1 MNILTLII
9 SILLLISFI
18 FFYRKRNAISP
29 MVIFFLLWTF
39 ILILSNLNL
48 YGIYKPSFQAYLLII
63 LMLLFFAIGAIAY
76 IVMSKQKLKKSGN
89 QKSRKNDRKIE
100 LRYKIYYFLC
110 FCIIIFNIID
120 IIIIIKELAN
130 DNPLWQIRNW
140 TLEPFG
146 SSNPILDRRSFLE
159 SAFRNIILAS
169 FETIIPP
176 ITAYYFFYEENKKR
190 KYMLLVVS
198 IVVLITSSIA
208 GGGGRLGF
216 IYYIGCFILVFFIV
230 YRNKN
235 SSIET
240 IKKYKKI
247 ICTFLILGILFV
259 AIYTIFRT
267 GLGNII
273 KQTYTYFALP
283 PTLLS
288 IWLPDL
294 ENVKHTF
301 GLTTFFGIH
310 SYFFRVLDTIGLDFL
325 VPQIYNDT
333 YTHILNAEIFK
344 QVGYGIG
351 NAFVTPIY
359 YFYIDGGYP
368 FVCIAST
375 FFGYLVSSLY
385 ENFEKRID
393 ARSFV
398 IYALVMYGVFV
409 SFIRIQTA
417 IPSYI
422 ISFILAI
429 FLLKRQKTKNG
440 KKEELNNV

>member
-1 MNILTLII
+1 MRL
-9 SILLLISFI
+9 SF
-18 FFYRKRNAISP
+18 
-29 MVIFFLLWTF
+29 
-39 ILILSNLNL
+39 
-48 YGIYKPSFQAYLLII
+48 
-63 LMLLFFAIGAIAY
+63 
-76 IVMSKQKLKKSGN
+76 
-89 QKSRKNDRKIE
+89 
-100 LRYKIYYFLC
+100 
-110 FCIIIFNIID
+110 
-120 IIIIIKELAN
+120 
-130 DNPLWQIRNW
+130 
-140 TLEPFG
+140 
-146 SSNPILDRRSFLE
+146 
-159 SAFRNIILAS
+159 
-169 FETIIPP
+169 
-176 ITAYYFFYEENKKR
+176 YYFFNEENKRR
-190 KYMLLVVS
+190 KYVLFGVSLL
-198 IVVLITSSIA
+198 VLITSSIA

-230 YRNKN
+230 YKNNN
-235 SSIET
+235 SSIEK

-247 ICTFLILGILFV
+247 IGTFLIIGVLFV
-259 AIYTIFRT
+259 AIYTIVRT
-267 GLGNII
+267 GFGNII

-294 ENVKHTF
+294 ENIKHTF

-333 YTHILNAEIFK
+333 YMHILDAEIFK
-344 QVGYGIG
+344 QVGYGVA

-368 FVCIAST
+368 FVCIASI

-385 ENFEKRID
+385 ENFEKEID

-398 IYALVMYGVFV
+398 IYALVMYGVFI

-429 FLLKRQKTKNG
+429 FLLKSQKNKN
-440 KKEELNNV
+440 KKEKKEVNDNV

>member
-48 YGIYKPSFQAYLLII
+48 YGIYKPSFQAYLLIM

>member
-9 SILLLISFI
+9 SILLLISLI
-18 FFYRKRNAISP
+18 FFYRKRNAIRT

-48 YGIYKPSFQAYLLII
+48 YGIYKPSFQAYLLIM